1 VRTLDEARAKVD
13 AYSTAGAE
21 ALHAKGRRGSL
32 MAAVARG
39 GWTFFRTFV
48 LQAGFLDGRMGFY
61 LAVANAQGSFHRHA
75 KLATLGS
82 RTR

>member
-1 VRTLDEARAKVD
+1 MLSGGKPGMG

-48 LQAGFLDGRMGFY
+48 LQAGFLDGRMGFH

-75 KLATLGS
+75 KLAMLGS
-82 RTR
+82 RR